1 VGFWLTAGRH
11 DWTEVHAILDHPHG
25 LRAGLRRLDDALG
38 ESLRE
43 LESAHTTRTWDA
55 IHILLT
61 GRENDQ
67 DARGVPLGPSPARD
81 VIMGGLLLTGGR
93 SRLDT
98 PILLRP
104 AEVRA
109 VDAHLRAI
117 DLDAL
122 VRERYPLLVE
132 IGPYS
137 FRNGDGTDMVTE
149 GRLARDFGLLRAFYA
164 RAAAAGNAV
173 IKEIL

>member
-1 VGFWLTAGRH
+1 MSLDRH
-11 DWTEVHAILDHPHG
+11 DWTEVHALLDHPHG
-25 LRAGLRRLDDALG
+25 LRSGLRRLEDAWN

-61 GRENDQ
+61 GCENDK
-67 DARGVPLGPSPARD
+67 DARVPLGPAPARD
-81 VIMGGLLLTGGR
+81 VVMGGLVLSDGT
-93 SRLDT
+93 SRLNV

-109 VDAHLRAI
+109 VDAHLRGI

-122 VRERYPLLVE
+122 IRERYPLLLE

-137 FRNGDGTDMVTE
+137 FDFGDEGDMVTN
-149 GRLARDFGLLRAFYA
+149 GLLAADFAVLRAFYA

-173 IKEIL
+173 IKFIF